1 MKEFKAVLI
10 LILVI
15 SVLALLMRYKSSETE
30 IDVVSKERIEKLR
43 DSLIVSNEES
53 KKLID
58 SLDVEINKKS
68 DSINNILSVDSS
80 LIIERSK
87 IYEEISNSDID
98 GLYTDIKLYLDSIE
112 IPKR

>member
-112 IPKR
+112 IPKQ